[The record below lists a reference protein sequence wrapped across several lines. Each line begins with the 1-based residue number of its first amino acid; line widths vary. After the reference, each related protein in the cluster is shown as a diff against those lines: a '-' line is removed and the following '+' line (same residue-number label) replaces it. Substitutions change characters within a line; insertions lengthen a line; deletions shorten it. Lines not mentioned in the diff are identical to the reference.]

1 MPVGMNEEIALLALH
16 LVPNLGPVKIRR
28 LRAELGSAYKVL
40 QATSTQL
47 RKVHGISPEL
57 DIGIRSAATDGTAE
71 REIDKLETQGGWLL
85 TDSHPL
91 YPQALRQLQNAPVLL
106 EAVGTL
112 TDADRHAIG
121 IVGSRHCSYYGM
133 ETTKRFSFRLASAGL
148 TIVSGLARGIDT
160 AAHQAALAAKGRT
173 LAIIGSGIGQLYP
186 PENQTLAQRITQHG
200 AILSEFP
207 FDSPPNP
214 QTFPYRNR
222 IVAGWSTDLLVVEA
236 GEKSGAIITANLAT
250 DQGRQVYAVP
260 GPIDRESSAG
270 TNRLIQQGA
279 KLVTCAE
286 DILEEMQNLFHFSG
300 NGSRAESAPTLPLPP
315 EETAILEALA
325 TGERP
330 LEEIISNS
338 GLTPAQ
344 TIASLLSLEL
354 KQRVRPLPGQWFTR
368 T

>member
-1 MPVGMNEEIALLALH
+1 MPVGMNEDIALLALH

-28 LRAELGSAYKVL
+28 LLAEIGPAERILN
-40 QATSTQL
+40 ATSAQL
-47 RKVHGISPEL
+47 RRVNGISTEL
-57 DIGIRSAATDGTAE
+57 DISIRSAADDGVAQ
-71 REIDKLETQGGWLL
+71 REMDRLESHGGWLL
-85 TDSHPL
+85 TDTHPL
-91 YPQALRQLQNAPVLL
+91 YPKALLQLHNAPILL

-112 TDADRHAIG
+112 TEADRHAIS
-121 IVGSRHCSYYGM
+121 IVGSRHCSFYGM
-133 ETTKRFSFRLASAGL
+133 ETTKHFSFRLASAGL

-173 LAIIGSGIGQLYP
+173 IAVIGSGIGQLYP
-186 PENQTLAQRITQHG
+186 PENQALAQRIAKQG

-222 IVAGWSTDLLVVEA
+222 IVAGWSMDLLVVEA
-236 GEKSGAIITANLAT
+236 GEKSGALITANLAT
-250 DQGRQVYAVP
+250 DQGRQVYAIP

-286 DILEEMQNLFHFSG
+286 DILEELQELFRHSG
-300 NGSRAESAPTLPLPP
+300 NGSHSEAPPALPLPP
-315 EETAILEALA
+315 EETILLEALA
-325 TGERP
+325 TGERS
-330 LEEIISNS
+330 LEELISNS
-338 GLTPAQ
+338 GLSPAQ
-344 TIASLLSLEL
+344 TVASLLSLEL
-354 KQRVRPLPGQWFTR
+354 KQRVRPMPGQWFAR

>member
-1 MPVGMNEEIALLALH
+1 MRVGMNEEIALLALH

-28 LRAELGSAYKVL
+28 LLAEIGSAEKVL
-40 QATSTQL
+40 NATSAQL
-47 RKVHGISPEL
+47 RRVNGISTEL
-57 DIGIRSAATDGTAE
+57 DIGIRSAASDGVAQ
-71 REIDKLETQGGWLL
+71 RELDRLESYGGWLL
-85 TDSHPL
+85 TERHPH
-91 YPQALRQLQNAPVLL
+91 YPKALLQLHNAPVLL
-106 EAVGTL
+106 EAIGTL

-121 IVGSRHCSYYGM
+121 VVGSRHCTLYGV
-133 ETTKRFSFRLASAGL
+133 ETTKHLSFRLAAAGL

-160 AAHQAALAAKGRT
+160 AAHQAAIAAKGRT
-173 LAIIGSGIGQLYP
+173 IAVIGSGIGQLYP
-186 PENQTLAQRITQHG
+186 PENATLAERITKQG
-200 AILSEFP
+200 AVLSEFP

-222 IVAGWSTDLLVVEA
+222 IVAGWSMDLLVVEA
-236 GEKSGAIITANLAT
+236 GEKSGALITANLAT

-270 TNRLIQQGA
+270 TNRLIQHGA

-286 DILEEMQNLFHFSG
+286 DILEELQELFRHSN
-300 NGSRAESAPTLPLPP
+300 NGSRNGTPPSLPLPP
-315 EETAILEALA
+315 EETILLEALA
-325 TGERP
+325 TGERS
-330 LEEIISNS
+330 LEELISNS

-354 KQRVRPLPGQWFTR
+354 KQRVRPMPGQWFIR

>member
-1 MPVGMNEEIALLALH
+1 MNEDIALLALH

-28 LRAELGSAYKVL
+28 LVAEIGSAERVL
-40 QATSTQL
+40 NATSAQL
-47 RKVHGISPEL
+47 RKTNGISTEL
-57 DIGIRSAATDGTAE
+57 DIGIRSAASDGVAQ
-71 REIDKLETQGGWLL
+71 RELDRLESHGGWLL
-85 TDSHPL
+85 TDGHPL
-91 YPQALRQLQNAPVLL
+91 YPKALRQLHNAPVLL
-106 EAVGTL
+106 EVVGTL
-112 TDADRHAIG
+112 TDADRHAISV
-121 IVGSRHCSYYGM
+121 VGSRHCTYYGV
-133 ETTKRFSFRLASAGL
+133 ETTKRLSFRLAAAGL

-173 LAIIGSGIGQLYP
+173 IAVIGSGIGQLYP
-186 PENQTLAQRITQHG
+186 PENGALAERITKQG
-200 AILSEFP
+200 AVLSEFP

-222 IVAGWSTDLLVVEA
+222 IVAGWSMDLLVVEA
-236 GEKSGAIITANLAT
+236 GEKSGALITANLAT

-286 DILEEMQNLFHFSG
+286 DVLDEQQELFRHTHTG
-300 NGSRAESAPTLPLPP
+300 NRGEHPSPLPLPP
-315 EETAILEALA
+315 EETILLEALA
-325 TGERP
+325 SGERS
-330 LEEIISNS
+330 LEELISNS

-354 KQRVRPLPGQWFTR
+354 KRRVRPMPGQWFVR